1 MNRQNTFK
9 FNFIKKNDEFDFYV
23 NSTNIRAY
31 DGIINNISNNIIL
44 SGPNKSGKT
53 LLGKIWFKKFNSIKY
68 DDNFDSLIKFKRNI
82 LIDDFNKTINE
93 EQLFHIINHVN
104 LNNLKLL
111 LITNKELIDINFK
124 LNDLISRL
132 KVFTFLKINRPDD
145 DMLLK
150 ILTKLLIEKQ
160 FVIKSIDVFS
170 YILRRSHRTYD
181 DIFKIIEK
189 IDNLS
194 LEKKKQLTIPLI
206 KEIL

>member
-1 MNRQNTFK
+1 M
-9 FNFIKKNDEFDFYV
+9 
-23 NSTNIRAY
+23 
-31 DGIINNISNNIIL
+31 
-44 SGPNKSGKT
+44 
-53 LLGKIWFKKFNSIKY
+53 
-68 DDNFDSLIKFKRNI
+68 
-82 LIDDFNKTINE
+82 
-93 EQLFHIINHVN
+93 
-104 LNNLKLL
+104 NNLKLL
-111 LITNKELIDINFK
+111 LITNKELLDINFK

-132 KVFTFLKINRPDD
+132 KVFTFLRINRPDD

-194 LEKKKQLTIPLI
+194 LEKKKHLTIPLI